1 MVAHGLLRQAQTHG
15 DLVVSGPAGQV
26 AEDLALPGVR
36 SGKGSPPSVPLWK
49 ARIRRATDAPYTASP
64 AATARTARTISP
76 GSAPLTRYPRAPA
89 RRAANTDSSSALGGD
104 VAFVTIGLI
113 YLTVGSAA
121 AVAPTPGG
129 VGAVEAVLLA
139 ALTGVGMAAAPA
151 LAAVFLYR
159 LVTFWLPIPDGGLAM
174 RRLVARDLL

>member
-1 MVAHGLLRQAQTHG
+1 MR
-15 DLVVSGPAGQV
+15 
-26 AEDLALPGVR
+26 
-36 SGKGSPPSVPLWK
+36 
-49 ARIRRATDAPYTASP
+49 
-64 AATARTARTISP
+64 
-76 GSAPLTRYPRAPA
+76 
-89 RRAANTDSSSALGGD
+89 ALGGD
-104 VAFVTIGLI
+104 VPLVTIALL

-159 LVTFWLPIPDGGLAM
+159 LVTFWAPIPIGALAL
-174 RRLVARDLL
+174 RFLTAREVL